1 MKVLIVGAG
10 IVGASIA
17 WHLAQGG
24 AEVTVLEA
32 ARPAAGASGRSFG
45 WINASFYLNEDHFR
59 LRCAGMA
66 AWHRL
71 AAALPAAAPVWSG
84 ALWFEAAGPGLA
96 AMQADLGRLGYRAG
110 LLEGPKV
117 IAAEPALRAPPAQA
131 LHFPDEGAVDAV
143 AATRALLAAS
153 GARVLGGTVVRGLI
167 ETGGR
172 VSGLRTPMG
181 PMMADHVVVAA
192 GTGSPALLAP
202 LGLTLPML
210 PRPGLILRTAPVHFA
225 LAYILIAPGQEVRQL
240 PGGSLIA
247 PCAASHQSDTAERA
261 PDEAEA
267 RKATLDRLRALFG
280 ISAIEPAQVL
290 LGHRPVPGDGL
301 PVIGPALPGLSVAV
315 MHSGVTLAAL
325 AGEAIAAGVL
335 GKEAAPVMAPYA
347 IGRFQ

>member
-32 ARPAAGASGRSFG
+32 SRPASGASGRSFG
-45 WINASFYLNEDHFR
+45 WINASFFLDEDHFR
-59 LRCAGMA
+59 LRVEGIR

-71 AAALPAAAPVWSG
+71 AAALPSAAPAWPG
-84 ALWFEAAGPGLA
+84 ALWFESAGAGLDT
-96 AMQADLGRLGYRAG
+96 MHQSLTRLGYPVR
-110 LLEGPKV
+110 LLEGREV
-117 IAAEPALRAPPAQA
+117 GAAEPALRVPPDRA
-131 LHFPDEGAVDAV
+131 LVFPDEGAVDA
-143 AATRALLAAS
+143 AAVSAALLAAS
-153 GARVLGGTVVRGLI
+153 GARVLAGTPVRGLI
-167 ETGGR
+167 EVSGR

-181 PMMADHVVVAA
+181 PMMADHVVMAA

-210 PRPGLILRTAPVHFA
+210 PRPGLILRTAPVPLA
-225 LAYILIAPGQEVRQL
+225 LAHIVIAPGQEVRQL
-240 PGGSLIA
+240 PDGSLIA
-247 PCAASHQSDTAERA
+247 PYAASHQSDSAERA

-267 RKATLDRLRALFG
+267 REATLGRLRALFG
-280 ISAIEPAQVL
+280 VGTIEPAEVL

-301 PVIGPALPGLSVAV
+301 PVIGAALPGLSVAV

-325 AGEAIAAGVL
+325 AGEAISAGVL
-335 GKEAAPVMAPYA
+335 GKEAAPGLAPYA